1 MAVLRNLYSFV
12 WFVHQEIKF
21 GASLQALAEF
31 CAFPSY
37 ISSVIQSVSKHL
49 LSTHYVPGLVL
60 IIIYN

>member
-1 MAVLRNLYSFV
+1 MAVFWNLYSFV

-21 GASLQALAEF
+21 GASLQAFAEF

-37 ISSVIQSVSKHL
+37 ISSVSHSVSKQL

-60 IIIYN
+60 IIIYS